1 MTKIDSK
8 QRSALRQLRKLA
20 PYMSN
25 QCYKTI
31 KGQIAAGDLTGAAK
45 GMDSAVLAQ
54 FGTKSSKV

>member
-1 MTKIDSK
+1 MTKLDSK
-8 QRSALRQLRKLA
+8 QRSVLRQLRKLE

-31 KGQIAAGDLTGAAK
+31 KGQIVAGDLTGASK
-45 GMDSAVLAQ
+45 GMDAAVLAR